1 MLIKTVSLRFFVR
14 SKVIES
20 ELEEPFPDGLSKQPD
35 RCFGGD
41 LFGLAWAGMG
51 WHGLAW
57 AGMGWHGAEMSDFAS
72 HNMVFRRARDF
83 EMECRCMFPSVI
95 EKPGLSADV
104 GKT

>member
-1 MLIKTVSLRFFVR
+1 VR

-35 RCFGGD
+35 RCFGGN

-57 AGMGWHGAEMSDFAS
+57 AGMVQKCLILRATTWFFGVQGILRWNAG
-72 HNMVFRRARDF
+72 VRFRR
-83 EMECRCMFPSVI
+83 
-95 EKPGLSADV
+95 
-104 GKT
+104 